1 MRVYAQIAEETN
13 AAVLLVHHFKKGH
26 RRRPGIVA
34 WPSTQGGGARCVL
47 TMTPMTTGEA
57 TSFSIPAADRRLH
70 VRVDDAK
77 NNMARPS
84 ENAEWIRLASHSLG
98 NGTTDYPHG
107 DNVQV
112 AVPWSPPEPT
122 AGFDKEK
129 LNRCLQAVASGEGLP
144 PGDRYSPHKNADNA
158 YAGKKIAEILECGKR
173 PRAPAPG
180 GVDKV
185 RFDGDR
191 AGIGNPS
198 SRQYRQCLFLA
209 AAQDQ
214 WEK

>member
-1 MRVYAQIAEETN
+1 
-13 AAVLLVHHFKKGH
+13 
-26 RRRPGIVA
+26 
-34 WPSTQGGGARCVL
+34 
-47 TMTPMTTGEA
+47 MTPMTTGEA

-158 YAGKKIAEILECGKR
+158 YAGKKIAEILECGKD
-173 PRAPAPG
+173 PAHRLLKAWIKSG
-180 GVDKV
+180 LMET
-185 RFDGDR
+185 RR
-191 AGIGNPS
+191 HRQPS